1 MIYSSALKQ
10 TTITT
15 KGLTRKTIAVHGRYK
30 SFISSFTMG
39 VVICVAVVVT
49 KEPNGLGSSLTDGS
63 TRDLR
68 WVVKRTCMQLSS
80 LEHVAKKKHSRA
92 RLSRNSL
99 ANKRLLDATRLACKF
114 DLDQGIPRWAHVI
127 TSQRKSVH
135 SRPGQTESQVNP
147 SSQIASSLFD
157 QDLFKSS
164 LLSILVYSLKGG

>member
-80 LEHVAKKKHSRA
+80 LEHVAKKKTFHG
-92 RLSRNSL
+92 
-99 ANKRLLDATRLACKF
+99 TP
-114 DLDQGIPRWAHVI
+114 IP
-127 TSQRKSVH
+127 
-135 SRPGQTESQVNP
+135 
-147 SSQIASSLFD
+147 
-157 QDLFKSS
+157 
-164 LLSILVYSLKGG
+164 